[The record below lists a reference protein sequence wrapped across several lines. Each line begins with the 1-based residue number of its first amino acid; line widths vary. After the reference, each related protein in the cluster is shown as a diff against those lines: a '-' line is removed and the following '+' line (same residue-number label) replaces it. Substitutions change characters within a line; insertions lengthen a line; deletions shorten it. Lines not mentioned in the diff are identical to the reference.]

1 MSNFELIDDYL
12 TNRLG
17 EQERVS
23 FEQRLGSDP
32 ALKADVD
39 LQKHIVAGVKKARAA
54 ELKAMLN
61 NGPVGGGFSSRA
73 MAGKI
78 AGGVIAVGIVATS
91 LYFYLTPTGSP
102 ARGRVGISQNQTD

>member
-23 FEQRLGSDP
+23 FEQELGSDP

-39 LQKHIVAGVKKARAA
+39 LQKHIVAGAKKGRAGG
-54 ELKAMLN
+54 LQAMRN
-61 NGPVGGGFSSRA
+61 NVPVEGGFSCGPLIR
-73 MAGKI
+73 K
-78 AGGVIAVGIVATS
+78 VA
-91 LYFYLTPTGSP
+91 
-102 ARGRVGISQNQTD
+102 ARGDGGSHDFATAGHRSVAYVR